1 MMGLI
6 VRGGREFLIDW
17 ASKSFS
23 SLYTSFN
30 LPLCVVSFYSALVSL
45 YAVTIS
51 TLLFCSAQLL
61 PILAISDSPDS
72 IIGPT
77 IGY

>member
-1 MMGLI
+1 MGLI
-6 VRGGREFLIDW
+6 VRGGREFLINW

-30 LPLCVVSFYSALVSL
+30 LPLYVVSLHSALVSL

-51 TLLFCSAQLL
+51 TLSSCLAYLL
-61 PILAISDSPDS
+61 PVLAISDSPDS